1 MIWPLRWFRLL
12 RELVRELSDEA
23 AYARHLRACGRTPSA
38 AEWKHFSDAR
48 YRRKYQNA
56 KCC

>member
-1 MIWPLRWFRLL
+1 VRLRILSLIAELL
-12 RELVRELSDEA
+12 RELSDEA
-23 AYARHLRACGRTPSA
+23 AYARYLRYSGKTASST
-38 AEWKHFSDAR
+38 EWKEFSNQR

>member
-1 MIWPLRWFRLL
+1 VKLPSRIWSLIVNLFG
-12 RELVRELSDEA
+12 ELSDEA
-23 AYARHLRACGRTPSA
+23 AYARYLRHHGKAACA
-38 AEWKHFSDAR
+38 AEWRAFSNQR